1 MDNLITKDQWQ
12 KLVSAAQDLVESS
25 NLPQDTLYK
34 GTTYR
39 YPRTR
44 YSLYDNYDRWGIPG
58 LDFVISDNDE
68 KGKLT
73 VYDGSEMAYAP
84 ITFDEGMKIAS
95 NMFNEYGG
103 QMAEE
108 IVVEYVDSK
117 HPRIRLFG

>member
-12 KLVSAAQDLVESS
+12 QLVSAAQELIESS

-58 LDFVISDNDE
+58 LDFVISDNNE

-84 ITFDEGMKIAS
+84 ITFDEGMQIAS

-103 QMAEE
+103 QMAED
-108 IVVEYVDSK
+108 IVVEYFDSNK
-117 HPRIRLFG
+117 PRIRLFS

>member
-12 KLVSAAQDLVESS
+12 QLVSAAQDLVESS
-25 NLPQDTLYK
+25 NLPQDTLYL

-39 YPRTR
+39 YPKTR
-44 YSLYDNYDRWGIPG
+44 HSLYDNYDRWGIPG
-58 LDFVISDNDE
+58 LDFVLEQGNE

-84 ITFDEGMKIAS
+84 ITFEEGMEIAS
-95 NMFNEYGG
+95 NMFNAHGS
-103 QMAEE
+103 QIAET

-117 HPRIRLFG
+117 HPRIRLFD

>member
-12 KLVSAAQDLVESS
+12 QLVSAAQKLIESS

-44 YSLYDNYDRWGIPG
+44 YSLYDNYDRFGIPG
-58 LDFVISDNDE
+58 LDFVISDNNE

-84 ITFDEGMKIAS
+84 ITFDEGMQIAS

-103 QMAEE
+103 QMAED
-108 IVVEYVDSK
+108 IVVEYFDSNK
-117 HPRIRLFG
+117 PRIRLFS